1 MKFDTWKLD
10 EETYMVYFEDL
21 EKLDKIKTLSIT
33 AKPAT
38 YHEQNTLIA
47 YQVIVPNKNISKV
60 RKLLK

>member
-21 EKLDKIKTLSIT
+21 DKLDKIKTLSLT
-33 AKPAT
+33 GQPAEYT
-38 YHEQNTLIA
+38 KQNTVFA
-47 YQVIVPNKNISKV
+47 YQLIISNKNISKV